1 MIDVLVPPV
10 ILLLILALLIT
21 ILARAMKNTP
31 SVKDDLEN
39 MRKASKK
46 SKKLEQFSS
55 SIKNKFSSISKAVE
69 RAASEKYKMTK
80 KHQTEIEEG
89 KDKKINMLRK
99 EVLPEVEIK
108 VDENISFDTEEEE
121 NDEYEYVVEGERE
134 RYLVKQIESNPKN
147 LTFYQQLGDYYMET
161 NKFEEA
167 KESYKYVLK
176 IDPRNKKA
184 QESMKK
190 LDRMLLNRT
199 V

>member
-21 ILARAMKNTP
+21 ILARAMKNVP
-31 SVKDDLEN
+31 SVKEDLEN

-46 SKKLEQFSS
+46 SKKLELFSS
-55 SIKNKFSSISKAVE
+55 SIKTKFSDMSKAVE
-69 RAASEKYKMTK
+69 MAASKKYSMTK
-80 KHQTEIEEG
+80 RHQMEMEAGRREEEI
-89 KDKKINMLRK
+89 KTLQK
-99 EVLPEVEIK
+99 ETVPEIDLK
-108 VDENISFDTEEEE
+108 VDESITFEPDED
-121 NDEYEYVVEGERE
+121 DEYEYEVEGERE

-147 LTFYQQLGDYYMET
+147 LTSYQQLGDYYMET

-184 QESMKK
+184 QESMKR
-190 LDRMLLNRT
+190 LDRVLNKISNI
-199 V
+199 

>member
-31 SVKDDLEN
+31 SVKEDLEN

-46 SKKLEQFSS
+46 SKRLEQFSG
-55 SIKNKFSSISKAVE
+55 SIKNKFSDMSKAVE
-69 RAASEKYKMTK
+69 KAASRKYKMTK
-80 KHQTEIEEG
+80 KHQMEIEG
-89 KDKKINMLRK
+89 DSDSKKTKMLQK
-99 EVLPEVEIK
+99 EVLPEIDLN
-108 VDENISFDTEEEE
+108 VDESISFDTEKDE
-121 NDEYEYVVEGERE
+121 EYEYEVEGERE

-147 LTFYQQLGDYYMET
+147 LTSYQQLGDYYMET

-190 LDRMLLNRT
+190 LDRMSLKRT